1 MRKKTKRRNL
11 AASPVEPVL
20 SPPPRVN
27 SGAQG
32 RPTTINFRPS
42 TIACLW
48 LHAEAVQM
56 KISRITDMAVAEYL
70 LRRGMEVDTP
80 WLDPEVVE
88 ILRNRAP
95 PPAWIEARPKKPKA
109 LPEPKKA
116 KALPPAKKAKK

>member
-1 MRKKTKRRNL
+1 MRKKTKRRSI
-11 AASPVEPVL
+11 AAAPAEPML
-20 SPPPRVN
+20 SPPPRVD
-27 SGAQG
+27 SGARG

-88 ILRNRAP
+88 IIRARSA
-95 PPAWIEARPKKPKA
+95 PAPT
-109 LPEPKKA
+109 LPV
-116 KALPPAKKAKK
+116 AKKKTAQLTASKSVPRLVAARSKQ